1 MERSDGQM
9 AYAEGGVEMFRHWPV
24 RIGCGGNMLCVHG
37 RADVSTGIEHYRLQA
52 GAELLLFPGAIL
64 HLLEAGEDLA
74 VRMFTFPDGL
84 FQEAAI
90 PLDAGCIRFLRDE
103 PFFLHPAGSE
113 SWASAVLWM
122 DMAREVCRGGIYGEI
137 ARRNFLQGFLVA
149 MCRSM
154 PQKTA
159 SAESFGREY
168 IFHRFLSLVR
178 QHCTERRDTAFYAGE
193 LCISQRY
200 LRVVTAGL
208 APHKTPKQLIDEQLV
223 AEIKALLYTSDLSVT
238 QIADRFGFPD
248 QSYLSR
254 FFKRKTG
261 FSPYDYRMRCRR

>member
-1 MERSDGQM
+1 MK
-9 AYAEGGVEMFRHWPV
+9 
-24 RIGCGGNMLCVHG
+24 
-37 RADVSTGIEHYRLQA
+37 
-52 GAELLLFPGAIL
+52 
-64 HLLEAGEDLA
+64 
-74 VRMFTFPDGL
+74 
-84 FQEAAI
+84 AAI
-90 PLDAGCIRFLRDE
+90 PFDAGCIRFLRDE

>member
-24 RIGCGGNMLCVHG
+24 RIGCGVNMLCVHG

-84 FQEAAI
+84 FHEAAI
-90 PLDAGCIRFLRDE
+90 PFAG
-103 PFFLHPAGSE
+103 PA

-122 DMAREVCRGGIYGEI
+122 DMAPDVCPGGIYGEI

-193 LCISQRY
+193 LCISHRY

-254 FFKRKTG
+254 LFKRKTG

>member
-1 MERSDGQM
+1 
-9 AYAEGGVEMFRHWPV
+9 
-24 RIGCGGNMLCVHG
+24 
-37 RADVSTGIEHYRLQA
+37 
-52 GAELLLFPGAIL
+52 
-64 HLLEAGEDLA
+64 
-74 VRMFTFPDGL
+74 
-84 FQEAAI
+84 
-90 PLDAGCIRFLRDE
+90 
-103 PFFLHPAGSE
+103 
-113 SWASAVLWM
+113 M
-122 DMAREVCRGGIYGEI
+122 DMAREVCQGGIYGEI